1 MRKGST
7 SWSCGVPMR
16 RLSLTPAP
24 SLAGVPRASL
34 ATGRIVERDWPSMVC
49 APVLSAAAAQ
59 QGAGVLGDVAAL
71 EARQL
76 ELVRAGLAF
85 TLAAGNRG
93 DAVGRSAGDLIHAQ
107 HALCTGGHDT
117 HHQPHMQQI

>member
-1 MRKGST
+1 
-7 SWSCGVPMR
+7 MR

-24 SLAGVPRASL
+24 SLAGMPRASL

-59 QGAGVLGDVAAL
+59 QGAGDLGDVAAL

-76 ELVRAGLAF
+76 ELVGAGLAF

-93 DAVGRSAGDLIHAQ
+93 GAVGRSAGDLIQAQ
-107 HALCTGGHDT
+107 QALCTLGRCA
-117 HHQPHMQQI
+117 HHQPQMDRIGEHATTPR

>member
-24 SLAGVPRASL
+24 SLAGAPRASL
-34 ATGRIVERDWPSMVC
+34 ATGRIVERDWPSMVW

-59 QGAGVLGDVAAL
+59 QRAGVLGHVASL
-71 EARQL
+71 EACQL
-76 ELVRAGLAF
+76 ELGGARLAC
-85 TLAAGNRG
+85 TLAAGTRG
-93 DAVGRSAGDLIHAQ
+93 DAVGRSAGDLRHARK
-107 HALCTGGHDT
+107 AL
-117 HHQPHMQQI
+117 